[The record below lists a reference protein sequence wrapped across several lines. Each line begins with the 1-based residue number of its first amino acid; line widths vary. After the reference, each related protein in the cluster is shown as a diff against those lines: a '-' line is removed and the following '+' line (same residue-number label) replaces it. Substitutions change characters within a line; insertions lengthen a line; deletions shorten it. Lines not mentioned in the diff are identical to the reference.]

1 MFPIYI
7 LPQSTF
13 YVSNLR
19 FFVSNLITMFP
30 MYFFFVSNLHCFQFM
45 FPINVSNLH
54 ISVKWGQM
62 RSNIRTK
69 VCFVRMAGLFLYRG
83 RSGLNNRRVFILF
96 YIIYYIIY
104 LAWFRRILL
113 ERIPRIFKQKP
124 LLG

>member
-1 MFPIYI
+1 
-7 LPQSTF
+7 
-13 YVSNLR
+13 
-19 FFVSNLITMFP
+19 
-30 MYFFFVSNLHCFQFM
+30 
-45 FPINVSNLH
+45 
-54 ISVKWGQM
+54 M

-113 ERIPRIFKQKP
+113 ERIPRIFKQKSLNP
-124 LLG
+124 GGNSLLLANSGKLIQKIFRNFSFPESDTDGFLENSSSIF